1 MKKIVAKYINNKL
14 DRRYEVYDGDNLI
27 ERGEYDKKYL
37 NKGSSKYFYK
47 NSLYI

>member
-27 ERGEYDKKYL
+27 ERGEYEKGKK
-37 NKGSSKYFYK
+37 KGKWKIFK
-47 NSLYI
+47 R

>member
-27 ERGEYDKKYL
+27 ERGEYEKGKKKENGKFLEDKDI
-37 NKGSSKYFYK
+37 K
-47 NSLYI
+47 NI